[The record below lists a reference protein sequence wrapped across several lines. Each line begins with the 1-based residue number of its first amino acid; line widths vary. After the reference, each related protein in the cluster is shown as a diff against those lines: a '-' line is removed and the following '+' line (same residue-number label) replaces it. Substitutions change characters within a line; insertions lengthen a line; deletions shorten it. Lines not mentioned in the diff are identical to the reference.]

1 MSHDSSKIQ
10 YYDLRLEAN
19 KNRLTACVGRK
30 NETER
35 LTRILLRRTQHHI
48 ILNAPSGVGKTAL
61 IYGWAQSAAQ
71 KDALSNFNLVMFDS
85 ASLQKIGSLPPQSL
99 PAASEHFYGIENCV
113 IIIDSFGEMVYQS
126 PQALQNW
133 NTIIKPLFLR
143 EDLRIILTM
152 QPEELNWIKE
162 VKSHFLSH
170 FEIVGLEALNQESQI
185 AVLKTHADK
194 LKINAAPM
202 LEEIINLTLKFPA
215 LGPTPKSA
223 ITLLDECLTASK
235 LNQLA
240 LSPALPRFLASEK
253 LGIPLKQLNGKEKQ
267 VLKNLHA
274 TLSEKVVGQNASLS
288 HIVNVIQRARLGLK
302 NPQRPLGSFLLLGPS
317 GVGKTETA
325 KVLAEEL
332 YGSQK
337 NFLRVDM
344 SEFSQEHSVARLLG
358 SPAGYIGYS
367 EGGQLT
373 NHFKNKPYSL
383 LLLDEIEK
391 AHAKTFDIFLQI
403 LDDGRLTSAQ
413 GETVDFTQSVIFATS
428 NSGVN
433 AILTAY
439 NKGDDITS
447 DEFIKF
453 KLMPVLLDHFRP
465 EFLNRFD
472 AILVYNPLS
481 EEALVKIAMLEIAKI
496 EKRIERHNLKFEIER
511 EILLSQ
517 LKNFADPRFG
527 ARPVKRFIEE
537 TCEALIVEALLK

>member
-1 MSHDSSKIQ
+1 M
-10 YYDLRLEAN
+10 
-19 KNRLTACVGRK
+19 
-30 NETER
+30 
-35 LTRILLRRTQHHI
+35 
-48 ILNAPSGVGKTAL
+48 
-61 IYGWAQSAAQ
+61 
-71 KDALSNFNLVMFDS
+71 
-85 ASLQKIGSLPPQSL
+85 
-99 PAASEHFYGIENCV
+99 
-113 IIIDSFGEMVYQS
+113 
-126 PQALQNW
+126 
-133 NTIIKPLFLR
+133 
-143 EDLRIILTM
+143 
-152 QPEELNWIKE
+152 
-162 VKSHFLSH
+162 
-170 FEIVGLEALNQESQI
+170 
-185 AVLKTHADK
+185 
-194 LKINAAPM
+194 
-202 LEEIINLTLKFPA
+202 
-215 LGPTPKSA
+215 
-223 ITLLDECLTASK
+223 
-235 LNQLA
+235 
-240 LSPALPRFLASEK
+240 ASEK

-274 TLSEKVVGQNASLS
+274 TLSEKVVGQNASFCPIS
-288 HIVNVIQRARLGLK
+288 SMSSKARLGLK

-317 GVGKTETA
+317 GVGKAETA

-453 KLMPVLLDHFRP
+453 YAVYDHSP
-465 EFLNRFD
+465 GISKPLD
-472 AILVYNPLS
+472 AIFTSLS
-481 EEALVKIAMLEIAKI
+481 K
-496 EKRIERHNLKFEIER
+496 KR
-511 EILLSQ
+511 S
-517 LKNFADPRFG
+517 
-527 ARPVKRFIEE
+527 
-537 TCEALIVEALLK
+537 